1 MQLAI
6 RLGILAG
13 KTPDQYF
20 LTNTYLRLPR
30 RLLPLGFDEAGG
42 LVMATAELVAFLKSV
57 EASPGTV
64 YTAPSLICRAGQEA
78 MIEMTDEIGGRPKQE
93 NNVGLRQNIK
103 ATPSGELF
111 RVDGLISLMV
121 LEKKNMPGGMDVLGL
136 QSTNVPGVTVPGI
149 QSFKTSYEVW
159 LPDRSTALFVV
170 DSPQPEGFVT
180 LVCLTVTAVDPTGTP
195 VAR

>member
-1 MQLAI
+1 
-6 RLGILAG
+6 
-13 KTPDQYF
+13 
-20 LTNTYLRLPR
+20 
-30 RLLPLGFDEAGG
+30 
-42 LVMATAELVAFLKSV
+42 MATAELVAFLKSV

-111 RVDGLISLMV
+111 RVEGLINLMV